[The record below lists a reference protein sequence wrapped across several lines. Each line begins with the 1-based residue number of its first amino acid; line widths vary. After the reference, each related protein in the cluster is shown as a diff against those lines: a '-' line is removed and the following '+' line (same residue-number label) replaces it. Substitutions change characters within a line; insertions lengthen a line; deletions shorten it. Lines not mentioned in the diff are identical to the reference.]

1 MPTPRPILAL
11 LLRLVLASDV
21 DDEVDVVIEDVTED
35 DVVGVVSAEDV

>member
-11 LLRLVLASDV
+11 LLRPAPASGDDV
-21 DDEVDVVIEDVTED
+21 DVDVVIEDVTED